1 MTRRTAVGWMPASL
15 HNHMGQIVQNE
26 DEVDRCMAAADPKRF
41 RYSPDTAHLHPAG
54 IDSAKSLEKHSA
66 DVANKLEPVYA

>member
-1 MTRRTAVGWMPASL
+1 
-15 HNHMGQIVQNE
+15 
-26 DEVDRCMAAADPKRF
+26 MAAADPKRF